1 MPRHQN
7 PTVCVQLHP
16 PRIVFLSSSS
26 RKDPEIR
33 LCPPYNQNLKKMVP
47 KGKNSIK
54 LIDGFGCVREDRR
67 RNHGQRLR
75 SLTFCVKLDRAD
87 SAESWSNKTLSLLC
101 CHLVQKNLLFLYR
114 QLVMLLHCLFFEALF
129 QVVCLLLLLL
139 LLKQIKNLVCNA
151 KLQML
156 ARAANDVHV

>member
-16 PRIVFLSSSS
+16 PRIVFLSS

-54 LIDGFGCVREDRR
+54 LIDGFGCVREDDV
-67 RNHGQRLR
+67 G
-75 SLTFCVKLDRAD
+75 T
-87 SAESWSNKTLSLLC
+87 T
-101 CHLVQKNLLFLYR
+101 
-114 QLVMLLHCLFFEALF
+114 
-129 QVVCLLLLLL
+129 
-139 LLKQIKNLVCNA
+139 
-151 KLQML
+151 
-156 ARAANDVHV
+156 ANGCAP